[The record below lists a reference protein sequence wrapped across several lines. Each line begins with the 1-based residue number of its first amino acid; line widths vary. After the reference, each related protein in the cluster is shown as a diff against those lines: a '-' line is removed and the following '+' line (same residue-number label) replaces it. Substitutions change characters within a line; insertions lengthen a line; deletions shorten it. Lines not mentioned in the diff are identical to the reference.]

1 MKKNNKRTATTEQ
14 EQIQTLTAQREENTE
29 LFSQLTSKN
38 ADYMAK
44 LDKRLKEVNYPED
57 DRTRVFNEMLK
68 NLVEQ
73 QSTGVTARKIYGTVT
88 ERSIEIVEGPQ
99 EAQTGQPER
108 SEDWKIYVDGSLMLG
123 GMFALITG
131 LSAVI
136 GSANDSTGMGLIT
149 LLLNFLVG
157 GAVILAITKN
167 APIQGVKGSLIR
179 YILVSIVAM
188 FAWIVVMTGSMALIP
203 PSINFMMPGIANL
216 IIGALA
222 FLGKWYFK
230 RKYNVKG
237 TLF

>member
-1 MKKNNKRTATTEQ
+1 MKKKEEVSIEQ
-14 EQIQTLTAQREENTE
+14 EQVQTLTAQREENTQ
-29 LFSQLTSKN
+29 LFNQLTHKN

-44 LDKRLKEVNYPED
+44 LDKRLKEVNHPED

-68 NLVEQ
+68 NIVEK
-73 QSTGVTARKIYGTVT
+73 QSAGVTARKLYGTVT

-99 EAQTGQPER
+99 QTPTGQVER
-108 SEDWKIYVDGSLMLG
+108 SEDWKLYVDGSLMLG

-136 GSANDSTGMGLIT
+136 GSGDESTGMGLIT
-149 LLLNFLVG
+149 LILNFLIG

-167 APIQGVKGSLIR
+167 APVQGVKGSLWR

-188 FAWIVVMTGSMALIP
+188 FAWIIIMTGSMALIP
-203 PSINFMMPGIANL
+203 PSINVMMPGIANL
-216 IIGALA
+216 IIGVVA
-222 FLGKWYFK
+222 FLAKWYFK